1 MSGQRSIISE
11 YYQNMARQ
19 IELQRYQKSAEQI
32 DVTLKG
38 AKKNIWNIVSTGKER
53 AFDAAEHQH
62 RWTIAGGRAVC
73 SMLHN
78 STHVS
83 SVARN
88 HPKHNQHKIK
98 TNGEMRSL
106 ATLWFWTLWSCQIL
120 VTREKRRVWA
130 LTSRSCFVFL
140 TAETS
145 EALPLWGPANQK
157 PPSVCDVV
165 RDPPTT
171 TPQLVTKIQVTR
183 KTSEI
188 YGIID
193 VNIL

>member
-1 MSGQRSIISE
+1 M
-11 YYQNMARQ
+11 
-19 IELQRYQKSAEQI
+19 
-32 DVTLKG
+32 
-38 AKKNIWNIVSTGKER
+38 VSTGKGR
-53 AFDAAEHQH
+53 SLDAAEHQH

-88 HPKHNQHKIK
+88 HPKHNQHKTK
-98 TNGEMRSL
+98 TNGETRSL
-106 ATLWFWTLWSCQIL
+106 ATLWFWTLWLCQIL

-145 EALPLWGPANQK
+145 EALPLWVPANQK
-157 PPSVCDVV
+157 PPSVCDDG

-171 TPQLVTKIQVTR
+171 TPQLVTKYKLHEKPQKLTAF
-183 KTSEI
+183 
-188 YGIID
+188 
-193 VNIL
+193 